1 MLYII
6 YNKKK
11 REDQQEERAEG
22 PRRQDGQSRDLPH
35 DQRMAQHD
43 PRSVA
48 QLKTSLPFFMTLTSG
63 LGVSVQAQILH
74 LMNDLKGGLELT
86 SVFHE
91 CKPGRRRLVVKV
103 MDIFGNDTMTIVD
116 ANVGG

>member
-11 REDQQEERAEG
+11 RVDRQEERAEG
-22 PRRQDGQSRDLPH
+22 PRRQDGQSRALPH

-48 QLKTSLPFFMTLTSG
+48 QLTTSLPSFMTPTSG
-63 LGVSVQAQILH
+63 LGVSVQARILH
-74 LMNDLKGGLELT
+74 LMNDLKGG
-86 SVFHE
+86 
-91 CKPGRRRLVVKV
+91 G
-103 MDIFGNDTMTIVD
+103 
-116 ANVGG
+116 